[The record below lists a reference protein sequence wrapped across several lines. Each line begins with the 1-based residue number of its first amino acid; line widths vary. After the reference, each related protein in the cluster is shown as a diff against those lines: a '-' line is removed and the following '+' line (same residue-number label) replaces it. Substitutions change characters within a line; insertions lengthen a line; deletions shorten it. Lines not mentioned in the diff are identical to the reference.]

1 MGGNVRSILISILI
15 LVFLFLVLVL
25 FDRSG
30 PVGLM
35 RKNSQDALSIPRAF
49 VYKIF
54 RSEENALDKENL
66 DTEKLMLEI
75 ENLKKDNQA
84 FRSQFETAGIPA
96 SSLLPAKV
104 VGFLGEAH
112 SPHSFIIDQ
121 GEGAGLKRGMA
132 AVFQNHLVGV
142 VHNVSNDYS
151 EVYLPNHESSRIL
164 GKVVG
169 KEASGVIVGGGDEI
183 NFENVVSS
191 QDVVEGDIVRTYEN
205 QKNIEFGIPDDLVI
219 GKLIEVNK
227 DRSVPLK
234 SGKIRSYIV
243 FPNLHKVFIVK

>member
-1 MGGNVRSILISILI
+1 MRSILISIL
-15 LVFLFLVLVL
+15 VLVLFFLIIVL

-30 PVGLM
+30 PVGVI
-35 RKNSQDALSIPRAF
+35 RKNSQDALSIPRSLI
-49 VYKIF
+49 YKIF
-54 RSEENALDKENL
+54 RSEENVLNKESLDINALL
-66 DTEKLMLEI
+66 LEI

-112 SPHSFIIDQ
+112 APHSFIIDQ
-121 GEGAGLKRGMA
+121 GEKRGVKRGMGA
-132 AVFQNHLVGV
+132 IFQNHLVGV
-142 VHNVSNDYS
+142 VHNVSNNYS
-151 EVYLPNHESSRIL
+151 EVYLPSHESFRIL

-169 KEASGVIVGGGDEI
+169 KEANGVVVGGGNEI
-183 NFENVVSS
+183 SFENVVSS
-191 QDVVEGDIVRTYEN
+191 QDVLEGDIVRTFEN
-205 QKNIEFGIPDDLVI
+205 QKNTEFGIPDDLVI

-234 SGKIRSYIV
+234 SGKIKSYVV